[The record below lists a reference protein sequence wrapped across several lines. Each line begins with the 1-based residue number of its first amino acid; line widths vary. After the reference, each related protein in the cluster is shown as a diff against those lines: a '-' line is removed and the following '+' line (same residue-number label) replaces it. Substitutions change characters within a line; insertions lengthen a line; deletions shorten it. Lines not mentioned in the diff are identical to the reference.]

1 MPKATKRKK
10 EKEADFKKAKLKLG
24 KGKKA
29 ASNATDTSFKAR
41 SIALPSQK
49 SLQRALAQQADASPS
64 STPATAA
71 GLGLDDVLVR
81 TRHPNSHVRNEAI
94 GQLRE
99 VLAAGV
105 SLGVPMGERHGEV
118 AKVVSGIGSLIS
130 DDEQSV
136 RRALHD
142 FVGWYI
148 SRLPPLALSA
158 YLPTLTLQISSGLS
172 HIFPAI
178 RLDTCRLVLLLL
190 ESGADIV
197 GPWPAKPPSTSSLVG
212 SAGVF
217 DGLRLAAGLGE
228 EKASAGYRLDGKG
241 KLVILRTIRGFI
253 QRALEP
259 SEEKSE
265 DANLG
270 TWSLADLEADD
281 WSLGHYSWALEWKE
295 PASAEEGDGAAAELE
310 STYAALHSLLLN
322 TFMESAPAAFATS
335 SSSDDTALALC
346 TESAGLVRL
355 FASALLGDYAPSDA
369 APTRGRVSE
378 FLKRMA
384 AYFPFSGSE
393 AHFALSLDYARLAT
407 LLAPPAPPL
416 AQKRGGWRARV
427 RAVEAA
433 WTAMKGTHKANAA
446 ALAAAAEW
454 AADALAPADALT
466 TLQPQAYA
474 ALLPVVW
481 TLIQREG
488 DMLAALCSAAL
499 KQPGA
504 GAKRRASDALLMRV
518 VRVHEDAF
526 AREPLFVPLASPA
539 RALVAQWIGAA
550 PRTLW
555 ELGARD
561 ASATR
566 ALLQFLL
573 EISPARRAF
582 EAPYSLVGADAVAG
596 IPGRLGPFFHLQH
609 ATRGAVAGP
618 WTALPTPEQRLAL
631 DAARV
636 WAQEDSSGR
645 LAGAVVRAVTGPGA
659 PAWARAY
666 WEREGV

>member
-49 SLQRALAQQADASPS
+49 SLTRALALATDDAPSS
-64 STPATAA
+64 STPTTGA

-94 GQLRE
+94 GQLRQ

-130 DDEQSV
+130 DEEQSV

-142 FVGWYI
+142 FVGWYL

-178 RLDTCRLVLLLL
+178 RLDTSRLVLLLL

-228 EKASAGYRLDGKG
+228 DKASAGYRLDGKG

-259 SEEKSE
+259 AEEKGEESGF
-265 DANLG
+265 G
-270 TWSLADLEADD
+270 TWSLTDLEADD
-281 WSLGHYSWALEWKE
+281 WSLGNYSWALEWKE
-295 PASAEEGDGAAAELE
+295 PAPAEEGDGAAAELE

-322 TFMESAPAAFATS
+322 TFMESAPAAFAS
-335 SSSDDTALALC
+335 PADETALALC
-346 TESAGLVRL
+346 AESAALARL
-355 FASALLGDYAPSDA
+355 FAAALLGDYAPADP
-369 APTRGRVSE
+369 APTRARVGE

-384 AYFPFSGSE
+384 GYFPFSGSE
-393 AHFALSLDYARLAT
+393 THFALSLDYARLAT
-407 LLAPPAPPL
+407 LLAPAAPPL
-416 AQKRGGWRARV
+416 VQKKGGWRARV

-433 WTAMKGTHKANAA
+433 WSAMKGGNKANAA

-454 AADALAPADALT
+454 AAEALAPTDALAA
-466 TLQPQAYA
+466 LQPQSYA
-474 ALLPVVW
+474 ALLPIVW
-481 TLIQREG
+481 ELLLRPEA
-488 DMLAALCSAAL
+488 DMLEALCSAAL
-499 KQPGA
+499 KQPGS
-504 GAKRRASDALLMRV
+504 GAKRRATDALLTRV

-526 AREPLFVPLASPA
+526 APEPLFVPLASPA
-539 RALVAQWIGAA
+539 RELVAQWIGAA

-555 ELGARD
+555 ELGTRD
-561 ASATR
+561 APATH

-573 EISPARRAF
+573 ELSPARRAF
-582 EAPYSLVGADAVAG
+582 EAPYSLVSADAVAG
-596 IPGRLGPFFHLQH
+596 IPGKLGPFFHLQH

-618 WTALPTPEQRLAL
+618 WTALSAPEQRLAL